1 MRNPIRSALF
11 GAIGIAAPLLA
22 GCSGN
27 ADVRDMMPPQAVA
40 SHRTGQPVQA
50 AVINGT
56 ARHGVLPNIESE
68 DFREALERSL
78 VRSGKFSE
86 VAGGGFRVE
95 AFITSVHP
103 ARVGDKLRVTLEVR
117 YALRR
122 RTLVVWRKSIRS
134 SYEVPIYEVHS
145 DQVRVRDATKGAARE
160 NIAMLV
166 RLMDKQRF

>member
-1 MRNPIRSALF
+1 MRIFARSLF
-11 GAIGIAAPLLA
+11 FGVIGLLA
-22 GCSGN
+22 SCSDSP
-27 ADVRDMMPPQAVA
+27 DVRAMMPAQAVA
-40 SHRTGQPVQA
+40 THRTGQPVQA

-56 ARHGVLPNIESE
+56 ARNGVLPNIENE

-86 VAGGGFRVE
+86 VGGGGFRVE
-95 AFITSVHP
+95 AFITSLHP
-103 ARVGDKLRVTLEVR
+103 ERAGDKLRVTMETR

-122 RTLVVWRKSIRS
+122 RSLVVWRKSIRS

-160 NIAMLV
+160 NIAILV
-166 RLMDKQRF
+166 RLLDKQRF

>member
-1 MRNPIRSALF
+1 MTNPIRSALL
-11 GAIGIAAPLLA
+11 GAIGITASLLA

-27 ADVRDMMPPQAVA
+27 ADVRDMMPAQAVA

-56 ARHGVLPNIESE
+56 ARDGVLPNIENE

-86 VAGGGFRVE
+86 VGGGGFRVE
-95 AFITSVHP
+95 AFITSIHP
-103 ARVGDKLRVTLEVR
+103 ERVDDKLRVTLEVR

-134 SYEVPIYEVHS
+134 SCEVPIYEMHS
-145 DQVRVRDATKGAARE
+145 DEIRVRDATKGAARE

-166 RLMDKQRF
+166 RLLDKQRF